1 MGEYGLAEAA
11 LGARWKAGGMCGGVR
26 DDQRGERWGMV
37 HGAWGM
43 VHGAWCMVHGAWCMV
58 HGARGMV
65 HGAWCT
71 GHGARGAHPKV
82 DVSPRHI
89 GAGVVSARWGE
100 LDAERVQEGH
110 AVGEEYEE
118 REGGAA

>member
-37 HGAWGM
+37 HGARW
-43 VHGAWCMVHGAWCMV
+43 HGAWCM
-58 HGARGMV
+58 
-65 HGAWCT
+65 

-89 GAGVVSARWGE
+89 GAGMVSARRGE